1 MALSRFN
8 PGRPQRPMGKPNPR
22 AAMLCTEWVK
32 ARGGVAN
39 FDQLYRM
46 LMEQGFQ
53 ANEAHL
59 AVEDFMR
66 SSMLKKTRPVP

>member
-1 MALSRFN
+1 MARG
-8 PGRPQRPMGKPNPR
+8 PIKPRQNPR
-22 AAMLCTEWVK
+22 ATMLCTEFVK
-32 ARGGVAN
+32 ARGGIAN

-66 SSMLKKTRPVP
+66 SSMLQKIRRPAP